1 MSNARI
7 NQIVDDIVQDT
18 TKTLNKVTKYVAKRA
33 ADDWQEQGERVMD
46 AYYSTETA
54 GYYERTFELMNTVRR
69 VMKKSGDG
77 YMAGV
82 EFDWSRMYHED
93 LTATGEFWIGK
104 NFLYGY
110 HGNENYTVP
119 GTGKKIKRHISF
131 TDPPAQMVLDR
142 YYRNYDSKV
151 DRYFYEAISLY
162 G

>member
-7 NQIVDDIVQDT
+7 DQFVDDIVKDA
-18 TKTLNKVTKYVAKRA
+18 TKTLKKVTKYVATRA
-33 ADDWQEQGERVMD
+33 ADDWQEQGKRVMD

-54 GYYERTFELMNTVRR
+54 GYYERTFELRDTVQR

-77 YMAGV
+77 YVAGMM
-82 EFDWSRMYHED
+82 FDFSKMYHD
-93 LTATGEFWIGK
+93 DITATGEFWIGK

-110 HGNENYTVP
+110 HGNENYTIP
-119 GTGKKIKRHISF
+119 GTGEKIKRHISF
-131 TDPPAQMVLDR
+131 TDPPAQMILDR
-142 YYRNYDSKV
+142 YYKNYDDRV